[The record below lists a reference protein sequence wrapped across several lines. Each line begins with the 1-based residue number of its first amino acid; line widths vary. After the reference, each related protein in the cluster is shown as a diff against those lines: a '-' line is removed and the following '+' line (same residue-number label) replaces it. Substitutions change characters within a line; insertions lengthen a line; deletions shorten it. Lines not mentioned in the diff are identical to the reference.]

1 MLPTEAECR
10 KLTDRAL
17 SYAKIPDA
25 SVSMAFAHSGNTR
38 FANNEITT
46 AGSAESVTVVVS
58 VTREGRTGRVSLNET
73 SPEALEQAMRR
84 AEEIA
89 GVVPADPEAMGPLE
103 PQKYMK
109 IAAWD
114 DATAKQDAAARV
126 PGVRAV
132 VEPAAR
138 ESLNASGFFDNAA
151 RVQCIANKAGNFGWH
166 RSTDCSFSATA
177 RTADG
182 TGSGWAEDSAW
193 RARDVDAPA
202 LAARA
207 LQKAR
212 DSRQPKPLSPGDYTV
227 ILEPAAVAQFLQA
240 GIGFQ
245 AFSARL
251 AEEGRSYFSK
261 QGGGT
266 RVGEKVFHESVTL
279 KTDPSDPRRPTAPWG
294 AGGGPGGGGGGG
306 GGFGGGGADLGL
318 AIQPTVWVRNG
329 VLENLSY
336 DRYWAKKA
344 GRAPTANP
352 TGLIFEGGKETM
364 ESLIASTDRGLL
376 ITQFWYIR
384 TVNPQTLQLTGLTR
398 DGVWLIE
405 KGKIVHPVS
414 NFRFNESPAVMLQNL
429 LGMTPAVRT
438 GNSLV
443 PAVKASAFT
452 FSSLSDAV

>member
-10 KLTDRAL
+10 KIAERAL
-17 SYAKIPDA
+17 SYAKVADA
-25 SVSMAFAHSGNTR
+25 SVSLDFVHAGNTR
-38 FANNEITT
+38 FANNEVTT
-46 AGSAESVTVVVS
+46 SGSTESVSVVVS
-58 VTREGRTGRVSLNET
+58 ATRDGRTGRVSLNET
-73 SPEALEQAMRR
+73 AARALERAMRR

-89 GVVPADPEAMGPLE
+89 GVVPADPEYVGPLE
-103 PQKYMK
+103 QQDYLK

-114 DATAKQDAAARV
+114 DATARLDAAARL

-138 ESLNASGFFDNAA
+138 ESFNASGFFNHNG
-151 RVQCIANKAGNFGWH
+151 RVQCIGNKAGNFGWH
-166 RSTDCSFSATA
+166 RSTTCSFSATA

-193 RARDVDAPA
+193 RASDVDAVA

-207 LQKAR
+207 LGKAR
-212 DSRQPKPLSPGDYTV
+212 DSRQPRPLEPGDYTV

-245 AFSARL
+245 GLSARA

-261 QGGGT
+261 KGGGT
-266 RVGEKVFHESVTL
+266 RIGEKIFHESVTL
-279 KTDPSDPRRPTAPWG
+279 KSDPTDARRPAAPW
-294 AGGGPGGGGGGG
+294 GGGGGGGGAG
-306 GGFGGGGADLGL
+306 GGFGGGGADVGV
-318 AIQPTVWVRNG
+318 AARPIVWIKNG

-344 GRAPTANP
+344 GRAPTGAP
-352 TGLIFEGGKETM
+352 TALILEGGKDTIQ
-364 ESLIASTDRGLL
+364 SLIASTDRGLL
-376 ITQFWYIR
+376 VTNFWYIR
-384 TVNPQTLQLTGLTR
+384 SVNPQTIQLTGLTR

-405 KGKIVHPVS
+405 KGKIAGAVS
-414 NFRFNESPAVMLQNL
+414 NFRFNESPAVMLQNVL
-429 LGMTPAVRT
+429 DMTPAERT

-443 PAVKASAFT
+443 PAIKAAKFT

>member
-10 KLTDRAL
+10 KLAERAL
-17 SYAKIPDA
+17 SYATFPDA
-25 SVSMAFAHSGNTR
+25 SVSLSFAHTGNTR

-46 AGSAESVTVVVS
+46 SGSAESVTVVVS
-58 VTREGRTGRVSLNET
+58 ATRDGRTGRVSLNET
-73 SPEALEQAMRR
+73 SPEAFERAMRR

-89 GVVPADPEAMGPLE
+89 GVVPADPEYVGPLE
-103 PQKYMK
+103 PQKYSK
-109 IAAWD
+109 VAAWD
-114 DATAKQDAAARV
+114 EATAKLDAGARL

-138 ESLNASGFFDNAA
+138 ESLNASGFFNNAG
-151 RVQCIANKAGNFGWH
+151 RVQCIANKTGNFGWH
-166 RSTDCSFSATA
+166 RSTECAFSATA

-193 RARDVDAPA
+193 RAQDVDAPA
-202 LAARA
+202 LSARA
-207 LQKAR
+207 LRKAR

-227 ILEPAAVAQFLQA
+227 VLEPAAVAQFLQA

-251 AEEGRSYFSK
+251 AEEGRSFFAK

-294 AGGGPGGGGGGG
+294 GGGGPGGGGGG
-306 GGFGGGGADLGL
+306 FGGGAEIGL
-318 AIQPTVWVRNG
+318 AIAPTVWVRNG

-344 GRAPTANP
+344 GRAPNANP
-352 TGLIFEGGKETM
+352 TGLIFEGGGETM
-364 ESLIASTDRGLL
+364 ESLIASTERGLL

-384 TVNPQTLQLTGLTR
+384 SVNPQTLQLTGLTR

-405 KGKIVHPVS
+405 NGRIVHPVT

-429 LGMTPAVRT
+429 QGMTPAVRT